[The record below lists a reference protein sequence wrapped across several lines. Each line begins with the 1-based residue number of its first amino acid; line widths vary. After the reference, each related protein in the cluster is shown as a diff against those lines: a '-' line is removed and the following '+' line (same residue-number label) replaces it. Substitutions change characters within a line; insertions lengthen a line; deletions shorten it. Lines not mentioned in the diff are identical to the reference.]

1 MLSMRRTFKKIRVR
15 GLPLARA
22 RGSCSVSEEE
32 MVGTTGFE
40 PATSR
45 TPSVRATRLRYVPT
59 GKLTATGQRNQKAE
73 SGEGISTSKVS
84 PPFEQRQE
92 SSKRIAQI
100 EQHLAAQKLGGPF
113 GCMTGAAALGFCGTL
128 VPAEI
133 PARARDGETFVVEQA
148 LDAEDH
154 VHIILAVKP
163 EAAGAFQRLEHGEF
177 GFPVTKD
184 ERFQVRQA
192 ADFADAVEF
201 FLRGD
206 LRGCAVGWHRKSPV
220 GRAMPLS

>member
-1 MLSMRRTFKKIRVR
+1 
-15 GLPLARA
+15 
-22 RGSCSVSEEE
+22 

-59 GKLTATGQRNQKAE
+59 DKLTATGRKSE
-73 SGEGISTSKVS
+73 GRIGEGISTSKVS

-92 SSKRIAQI
+92 SAQRIAQI
-100 EQHLAAQKLGGPF
+100 QQHFAAQQLRR
-113 GCMTGAAALGFCGTL
+113 ALSCVVRARVLRLPISFML
-128 VPAEI
+128 AQKA
-133 PARARDGETFVVEQA
+133 ARARDRESFVVEQP

-154 VHIILAVKP
+154 VHIILAI
-163 EAAGAFQRLEHGEF
+163 ETMAAGTLDRFQHGEL
-177 GFPVTKD
+177 GFPVTQN

-192 ADFADAVEF
+192 ADFANAVEF

-206 LRGCAVGWHRKSPV
+206 LRGCAVVWHRNARR
-220 GRAMPLS
+220 GTPL

>member
-1 MLSMRRTFKKIRVR
+1 M
-15 GLPLARA
+15 
-22 RGSCSVSEEE
+22 SEEE

-59 GKLTATGQRNQKAE
+59 GKLTATGQGNQKAE

-92 SSKRIAQI
+92 SAQRIAQI
-100 EQHLAAQKLGGPF
+100 QQHFAAQELRRAFRRMP
-113 GCMTGAAALGFCGTL
+113 L
-128 VPAEI
+128 
-133 PARARDGETFVVEQA
+133 ARAFRLEISFMLAQKPPRPSDGEAFVVEQP

-154 VHIILAVKP
+154 VHVILAV
-163 EAAGAFQRLEHGEF
+163 EAMAAGAFDRLEHGKL
-177 GFPVTKD
+177 GFPVAQN
-184 ERFQVRQA
+184 ERFEVRET
-192 ADFADAVEF
+192 ADFANAVEF

-206 LRGCAVGWHRKSPV
+206 LRCCAVVWHRKPCR
-220 GRAMPLS
+220 GTGLS